1 MSALQTIGQFFRP
14 WGWTASACGA
24 LLAAAAALNWGPGRY
39 WQQAAAQAFEQSSA
53 EQLLPSKTRHRGGSL
68 VADPRLE
75 LPAADEL
82 NRRLAA
88 LIELTRRHGLR
99 AGDTV
104 LSHQTG
110 PIAGIERRHVA
121 LPLQGSYANLRAYVE
136 AALAADAALSLDGLR
151 LSRAQ
156 VDAGDLKAELV
167 WALHGRAAPA
177 GKP

>member
-14 WGWTASACGA
+14 WGWTATACGV
-24 LLAAAAALNWGPGRY
+24 LLAAAAALHWGPGWY
-39 WQQAAAQAFEQSSA
+39 WQQAAAQAFEQSTAGQS
-53 EQLLPSKTRHRGGSL
+53 LPSKARRRAGPV

>member
-1 MSALQTIGQFFRP
+1 MQAIRQFFRP
-14 WGWTASACGA
+14 WGWTATACGA
-24 LLAAAAALNWGPGRY
+24 LLAAAAALHWGPGRY
-39 WQQAAAQAFEQSSA
+39 WQQAAEQVFEQSGA
-53 EQLLPSKTRHRGGSL
+53 EQLLPSKARRRGGSV

-75 LPAADEL
+75 MPAADEL

-88 LIELTRRHGLR
+88 LIELTRHHGLR

-104 LSHQTG
+104 LSHQVG
-110 PIAGIERRHVA
+110 PIAGTERWHVA
-121 LPLQGSYANLRAYVE
+121 LPMQGSYANLRVYVE

-167 WALHGRAAPA
+167 WALHSRTAPA

>member
-1 MSALQTIGQFFRP
+1 MSAVQTIALFFRP
-14 WGWTASACGA
+14 WGWTATACGA
-24 LLAAAAALNWGPGRY
+24 LLAAAVTLHWGPGRY
-39 WQQAAAQAFEQSSA
+39 WQQASEQAFEQSSV
-53 EQLLPSKTRHRGGSL
+53 EQLLPSKARRRAGPL

-82 NRRLAA
+82 NLRLAA

-104 LSHQTG
+104 LSHQVG
-110 PIAGIERRHVA
+110 PIPGTERWLVA
-121 LPLQGSYANLRAYVE
+121 LPLQGSYANLRVYVE

-151 LSRAQ
+151 MSRAQ
-156 VDAGDLKAELV
+156 VDAVDLRAELL
-167 WALHGRAAPA
+167 WALHGRTAAA